1 MFDRNQYI
9 RWAKASQE
17 NASPDMN
24 DFRNGYW
31 AARNVQQTGQ
41 NNVTGSLEDI
51 IKNVTG
57 SGNEVEVPQDSND
70 SMQLNELSPAA
81 IVPLAKSAAVGIGAG
96 MVGSK
101 AAEWAKKR
109 HDVAKNRR
117 MKSSSQVHGGSPEGT
132 NVSSPDYSNDK

>member
-1 MFDRNQYI
+1 MFDRDQYI
-9 RWAKASQE
+9 SWAKASQE
-17 NASPDMN
+17 NASPDMK

-51 IKNVTG
+51 IKNVT
-57 SGNEVEVPQDSND
+57 SLENQPELPQNSND
-70 SMQLNELSPAA
+70 SMQLNEIGALV
-81 IVPLAKSAAVGIGAG
+81 VPAAVGIGAG

-109 HDVAKNRR
+109 HDVVKNRR
-117 MKSSSQVHGGSPEGT
+117 MKASSQVHGGSPEGT
-132 NVSSPDYSNDK
+132 NVSSPDYSQDN

>member
-57 SGNEVEVPQDSND
+57 SENEVEVPQDSND
-70 SMQLNELSPAA
+70 SMQLNELAPLIGAA
-81 IVPLAKSAAVGIGAG
+81 AGAAAGIGAG

-109 HDVAKNRR
+109 HDVVKNRR
-117 MKSSSQVHGGSPEGT
+117 MQASSQVHGGSAGGT
-132 NVSSPDYSNDK
+132 NVTSPDYS